1 MINNKCVIVFL
12 ENFKDILNIL
22 LKLLETF
29 KENLKIFK
37 EI

>member
-1 MINNKCVIVFL
+1 MIDNKCVIVFL
-12 ENFKDILNIL
+12 ENLKEILIIL
-22 LKLLETF
+22 LKFLEIF